1 MKTLKKMSL
10 FLIVGGGMA
19 SALFGSKVQAAEEE
33 ESANKTAETTTSFS
47 LEAGD
52 DETIPGIID
61 PEVKPPTNQ
70 KGKLTINAVSNI
82 VFPNTKLG
90 NESGAPIKAQVP
102 VGEKLGVQITDI
114 RGTGAGWKLAVAA
127 TEFQNAEKT
136 LTLRGAKVTIPGTG
150 NTVTEEGND
159 LTFEPTSQKVV
170 LGPDKNILLSATK
183 DKGLGKWLHYFEN
196 DSDKVTIEIP
206 SGNKVAT
213 YISDLTWTLEDAP

>member
-19 SALFGSKVQAAEEE
+19 SALFGVKVQAAEEE

-114 RGTGAGWKLAVAA
+114 RGTGAGWKLTVAA
-127 TEFQNAEKT
+127 TEFQNTEKT
-136 LTLRGAKVTIPGTG
+136 LTLRGAKVTIPSGGT
-150 NTVTEEGND
+150 TISEEGND
-159 LTFEPTSQKVV
+159 PAFQPNVQQVV
-170 LGPDKNILLSATK
+170 LGPDHNVFMTAAAG
-183 DKGLGKWLHYFEN
+183 KGLGKWLHYFEDATN
-196 DSDKVTIEIP
+196 KITLDIP
-206 SGNKVAT
+206 SGNKVAN
-213 YISDLTWTLEDAP
+213 YVSNVTWTLQDTP